1 MSQPK
6 ATDPPGPAKT
16 RFRTVGTAVFAIVA
30 VVVIGAASFFSIRS
44 ASGGTDVR
52 SNLSLIAPA
61 AAGGGWD
68 TFQRELQQTLR
79 TNGIVNNVQVVNVPG
94 AGGTIG
100 VGVLA
105 QQPEANNL
113 MVGGSGHIT
122 AQVQF
127 GTPSRIQDVTPVAK
141 VLEEYDIIAVPADS
155 PLESMDDVSEAW
167 TRDPRSLAWTGG
179 GSFDQLVM
187 TDIALELGVP
197 ASETTYIPSDGG
209 GEAIQALLN
218 GTADVTA
225 GGFAD
230 IYPQVESGRLRVLGV
245 VAEDRLSGSPE
256 IEAIPTLA
264 EQGIDVTI
272 TNWRALFAPP
282 SATREDIEELQDLVA
297 EAVETPE
304 WRATVERNYWRE
316 APMQGEE
323 LDQYIQDETDRI
335 TTLFEEMGQ

>member
-1 MSQPK
+1 MSQPQ
-6 ATDPPGPAKT
+6 AVQSPERPRT
-16 RFRTVGTAVFAIVA
+16 RRIGTAIFAVLA
-30 VVVIGAASFFSIRS
+30 AAVIGVASFFSIQS

-52 SNLSLIAPA
+52 GNLTLIAPA

-68 TFQRELQQTLR
+68 TFQRELQQAMR
-79 TNGIVNNVQVVNVPG
+79 TNGLVNNVQVVNVPG

-100 VGVLA
+100 VGVLS

-113 MVGGSGHIT
+113 MVGGSGQIT
-122 AQVQF
+122 AQIQF
-127 GTPSRIQDVTPVAK
+127 DTPSRIQDVTPVAK
-141 VLEEYDIIAVPADS
+141 VLEEYDIVAVPADS
-155 PLESMDDVSEAW
+155 PFESMDDIIAAW
-167 TRDPRSLAWTGG
+167 TQDPRGVAWTGG

-187 TDIALELGVP
+187 TDIALDAGIPV
-197 ASETTYIPSDGG
+197 ADTTYIPSDGG

-245 VAEDRLSGSPE
+245 VAEERLSGTPE
-256 IEAIPTLA
+256 IEAIPTLV

-282 SATREDIEELQDLVA
+282 SATDEEIDQLQELVA
-297 EAVETPE
+297 ETVATPE
-304 WRATVERNYWRE
+304 WQATVERNYWRE
-316 APMQGEE
+316 APLQDEE
-323 LDQYIQDETDRI
+323 FGQYIQDETDRI
-335 TTLFEEMGQ
+335 ATLFEEMGQ

>member
-1 MSQPK
+1 MNQPT
-6 ATDPPGPAKT
+6 AAEPPGQARP
-16 RFRTVGTAVFAIVA
+16 RSRTVGTAVFAVIA
-30 VVVIGAASFFSIRS
+30 VIVIGTASFFSIRS

-52 SNLSLIAPA
+52 GNMSLIAPA

-100 VGVLA
+100 IGVLA

-155 PLESMDDVSEAW
+155 PFESMDDVTEAW
-167 TRDPRSLAWTGG
+167 TQDAGSLAWTGG

-197 ASETTYIPSDGG
+197 VSETTYIPSDGG

-218 GTADVTA
+218 GTADITA

-245 VAEDRLSGSPE
+245 VAEERLSGSPE
-256 IEAIPTLA
+256 IEAIPTLT
-264 EQGIDVTI
+264 EQGLDVTI
-272 TNWRALFAPP
+272 TNWRVLFAPP
-282 SATREDIEELQDLVA
+282 SASDEDVEELREIVA

-304 WRATVERNYWRE
+304 WQETVERNYWRE
-316 APMQGEE
+316 APLEGEE
-323 LDQYIQDETDRI
+323 LDQYVQSETDRI
-335 TTLFEEMGQ
+335 TTLFEEMGR

>member
-6 ATDPPGPAKT
+6 ATDPPGPAKS
-16 RFRTVGTAVFAIVA
+16 RFRMVGTAVFTVVA

-127 GTPSRIQDVTPVAK
+127 GTPSKIQDVTPVAK

-155 PLESMDDVSEAW
+155 PLESMADVSEAW
-167 TRDPRSLAWTGG
+167 TQAPHSLAWTGG

-245 VAEDRLSGSPE
+245 VAEDRLSGTPE
-256 IEAIPTLA
+256 IEAIPTLT

-282 SATREDIEELQDLVA
+282 SATREDIEELRELVA

-304 WRATVERNYWRE
+304 WRATVERNFWRE